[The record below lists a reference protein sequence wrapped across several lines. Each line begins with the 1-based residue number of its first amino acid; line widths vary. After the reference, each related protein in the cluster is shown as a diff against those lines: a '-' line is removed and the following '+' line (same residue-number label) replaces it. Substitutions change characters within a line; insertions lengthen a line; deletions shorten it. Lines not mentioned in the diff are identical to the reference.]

1 MISHVI
7 GVTMKLLRYV
17 CALVALIFCCR
28 GTSFAQAVSGSL
40 LGTVTDQSG
49 ATVANAKVTIT
60 EVNTGV
66 SRNAETNASG
76 NYTFPNLPP
85 GTYNVILEQTGFKR
99 ETRSGVD
106 VRVNTTAR
114 VEVTLQPGNLSE
126 TVTVTAEPAPLQTD
140 RSDTGRKIETKTI
153 ENLPLATNRNFQ
165 GLLNLVPGTT
175 RAFRPHSP
183 FFNSQDSLSTQVNGQ
198 PRQANDTQIEGVD
211 DQQRTGLNTVY
222 IPPIEA
228 LQTVDVTTS
237 NYDAELGRA
246 GGAVTN
252 VFLKSGTNE
261 FHGGVYYFNNV
272 SRLAARNFFAAVK
285 PVSTYNYFG
294 GSIGGPVIKNKT
306 FFFFDF
312 LRTTDHRGLLNRF
325 QLPTLDFRAG
335 DFSRALTNPASISS
349 SYRGPVVVY
358 DPLSGRPD
366 GSGRVPFV
374 GNVIPDSRISPIA
387 RRILALIPSPNLAGY
402 GTNFVQNG

>member
-1 MISHVI
+1 
-7 GVTMKLLRYV
+7 MKLLRLV
-17 CALVALIFCCR
+17 CAVSALILIFR
-28 GTSFAQAVSGSL
+28 GDLRAQAVSGSL
-40 LGTVTDQSG
+40 LGTVTDATG
-49 ATVANAKVTIT
+49 ALVANAKVTST
-60 EVNTGV
+60 EVNTGL
-66 SRNAETNASG
+66 SRTSETNASG

-85 GTYNVILEQTGFKR
+85 GTYNVVLEQTGFKR

-106 VRVNTTAR
+106 VLVNSTAR
-114 VEVTLQPGNLSE
+114 VDVILEPGNLTE
-126 TVTVTAEPAPLQTD
+126 TVTVTSETPMLQTD
-140 RSDTGRKIETKTI
+140 RSDTGRKIEIKTI
-153 ENLPLATNRNFQ
+153 EDLPLATNRNFQ

-198 PRQANDTQIEGVD
+198 TRQANDTQIEGVD

-252 VFLKSGTNE
+252 VFLKSGTNQV
-261 FHGGVYYFNNV
+261 HGSLYYFNNV

-294 GSIGGPVIKNKT
+294 GSIGGPVIKNKA

-325 QLPTLDFRAG
+325 QLPTAGFRAG
-335 DFSRALTNPASISS
+335 DFSRALTDPRSISS
-349 SYRGPVVVY
+349 SYSGPVVVY
-358 DPLSGRPD
+358 DPLSTTRTD
-366 GSGRVPFV
+366 GSGRLPFA
-374 GNVIPDSRISPIA
+374 GNIIPE
-387 RRILALIPSPNLAGY
+387 N
-402 GTNFVQNG
+402 